1 MSEAKTAK
9 VKTITAQM
17 AMFDP
22 FAKDSDYITI
32 TEWES
37 GEGWRISFDDTRCIS
52 LHFSELD
59 AINILSKAM
68 ELDFKIEKDE

>member
-1 MSEAKTAK
+1 MEAKIEK
-9 VKTITAQM
+9 VKTITAPM
-17 AMFDP
+17 SLFDP
-22 FAKDSDYITI
+22 LAKTDDYITI

-37 GEGWRISFDDTRCIS
+37 GEGWQISFNDTRCIS

-68 ELDFKIEKDE
+68 ELGFKIEKDE